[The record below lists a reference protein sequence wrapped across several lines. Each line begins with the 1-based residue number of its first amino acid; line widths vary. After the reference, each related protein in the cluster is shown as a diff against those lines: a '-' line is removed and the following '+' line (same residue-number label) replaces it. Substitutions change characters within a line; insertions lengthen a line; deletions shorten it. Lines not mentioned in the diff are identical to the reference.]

1 MDTKLFANMDKSIW
15 ENMTWEDF
23 HLDMDFELDL
33 DFDLGLD
40 TNRWFDET
48 TITDGN
54 TTAEPA
60 PRG

>member
-1 MDTKLFANMDKSIW
+1 MDKSIW

-23 HLDMDFELDL
+23 HPDMDFELDL

-40 TNRWFDET
+40 TNPWFDET

-54 TTAEPA
+54 TTAEPD

>member
-1 MDTKLFANMDKSIW
+1 MDTKLFANMDKSI
-15 ENMTWEDF
+15 WEDF

-40 TNRWFDET
+40 TNPWFDET

-54 TTAEPA
+54 TTAEPD

>member
-1 MDTKLFANMDKSIW
+1 MDTKLFVNMDKSIW

-40 TNRWFDET
+40 TNPWFDET
-48 TITDGN
+48 TITDGS
-54 TTAEPA
+54 TTAEPD

>member
-1 MDTKLFANMDKSIW
+1 MDKSIW
-15 ENMTWEDF
+15 GNMTWEDF
-23 HLDMDFELDL
+23 SLDMDFELDL

-40 TNRWFDET
+40 TNPWFDET

-54 TTAEPA
+54 TTAEPD

>member
-1 MDTKLFANMDKSIW
+1 MDKSIW

-23 HLDMDFELDL
+23 HLDMDFELDP

-40 TNRWFDET
+40 TNPWFDET

-54 TTAEPA
+54 STAEPD

>member
-23 HLDMDFELDL
+23 HLDMDF
-33 DFDLGLD
+33 DLGLD
-40 TNRWFDET
+40 TNPWFDET

-54 TTAEPA
+54 TTAEPD

>member
-1 MDTKLFANMDKSIW
+1 MDKSIW

-33 DFDLGLD
+33 DFDLG
-40 TNRWFDET
+40 FDET

-54 TTAEPA
+54 STAEPD

>member
-1 MDTKLFANMDKSIW
+1 MDKSIW

-40 TNRWFDET
+40 TNPGFDET
-48 TITDGN
+48 AITDGN
-54 TTAEPA
+54 TTAEPD